1 MTITQHA
8 ENLMENVAGVREQCQ
23 GRPLIFIAHSLGGLL
38 VKGALNES
46 RQMTQR
52 QYSDLLFPCHAIIFM
67 GTPHLGAE
75 VAAWGTM
82 TSNIIGA
89 LPGGFSTY
97 SGVLRGLEPDSET
110 LHTITRRFNDILNQA
125 IPDRDKIQIC
135 SVQEGLGMSS
145 IKGAGSKVC
154 SAYV

>member
-8 ENLMENVAGVREQCQ
+8 ENLMHNVAGVREQCQ
-23 GRPLIFIAHSLGGLL
+23 GRPLIFIAHSLGGIL

-52 QYSDLLFPCHAIIFM
+52 QYSDLLSSCHAIVFM

-75 VAAWGTM
+75 IAAWGTM
-82 TSNIIGA
+82 MSNIVGA

-97 SGVLRGLEPDSET
+97 SSVLRGLEPDSET
-110 LHTITRRFNDILNQA
+110 LYMITRRFSEILNQA
-125 IPDRDKIQIC
+125 IPDCDKIQIC

-145 IKGAGSKVC
+145 VKGAGSKVGC
-154 SAYV
+154 AYV